1 MKNVKRLIKKIK
13 TSLEEAISKNCTFAP
28 IPDEMLNKVGRNMPN
43 KGLINN
49 YEVEGVSI
57 TIEPEDHVT
66 IIEKIDLSESNL
78 V

>member
-13 TSLEEAISKNCTFAP
+13 TSLEGAISKNYTFEP

-49 YEVEGVSI
+49 YEVEGGNI
-57 TIEPEDHVT
+57 TIELEDHVT
-66 IIEKIDLSESNL
+66 IIEKIDLSKSNL